1 MTCVAESQQ
10 LTFFLYSPL
19 NSNLIFVYGAITV
32 KRPKEIKGLTNR

>member
-10 LTFFLYSPL
+10 LIFFLLYSPL

-32 KRPKEIKGLTNR
+32 KTKVN